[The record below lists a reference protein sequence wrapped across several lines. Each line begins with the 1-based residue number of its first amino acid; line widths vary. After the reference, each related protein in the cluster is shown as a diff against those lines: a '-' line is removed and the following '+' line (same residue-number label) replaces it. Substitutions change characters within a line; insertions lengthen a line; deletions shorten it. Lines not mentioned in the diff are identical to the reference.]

1 MATLGT
7 GIIILIVLWSVA
19 LLLLVVLCSS
29 QGKLKNLGI
38 VPSII
43 AAIVTII
50 LASIPTKNNNTTTET
65 LPSYNYSYASLIWI
79 LILTG
84 LCVTFVGCLIAY
96 LLTEI
101 MEPRYAKVSKTFKI
115 R

>member
-7 GIIILIVLWSVA
+7 GIIILIVLWCVA
-19 LLLLVVLCSS
+19 LLSLVVLCSS

-43 AAIVTII
+43 VAIVTIV
-50 LASIPTKNNNTTTET
+50 LVSIPTSNDSTAEP
-65 LPSYNYSYASLIWI
+65 LPAYNYSYTSLSWI
-79 LILTG
+79 LTLTG
-84 LCVTFVGCLIAY
+84 LCVTLVGCLFAY
-96 LLTEI
+96 LFTEI

>member
-7 GIIILIVLWSVA
+7 GIIILIVLWSIA
-19 LLLLVVLCSS
+19 FLSLVVLCSS

-43 AAIVTII
+43 AAIVTIV
-50 LASIPTKNNNTTTET
+50 LVSIPTGNNSNTET
-65 LPSYNYSYASLIWI
+65 LPSYNYSYTSLSWI
-79 LILTG
+79 LTLTG
-84 LCVTFVGCLIAY
+84 LCVSLVGCLIAY
-96 LLTEI
+96 LVTEI
-101 MEPRYAKVSKTFKI
+101 MEPRYAKVSKTYKI